1 MSIGWDGGAPPAEVR
16 IGPAGWLRIAVR
28 ALLIITVILCGLVA
42 LLTLQGAERLRGLRD
57 RRYSSWVTVFVCRA
71 ALRLMGLGVVRR
83 GTPMQGRGGMVAN
96 HTSWLDIFVLNS
108 GAPLVFVSKAEV
120 AGWPGIGWLARATG
134 TLFISRDRAVAA
146 AEAAALSRRLV
157 RGERPLFFPEGTSTD
172 GLQVL
177 PFRTPLFQSF
187 LAPDLPEGLRVQPVS
202 VRYIAPAGQDA
213 RVYGWWGDTDFAP
226 HLLSTLSL
234 APQGRVE
241 VTYHPPVPVEEPG
254 GRKALAA
261 RAEAAVRSG
270 HSAGA

>member
-1 MSIGWDGGAPPAEVR
+1 MATSSSPELQA
-16 IGPAGWLRIAVR
+16 AV
-28 ALLIITVILCGLVA
+28 ID
-42 LLTLQGAERLRGLRD
+42 GLRD
-57 RRYSSWVTVFVCRA
+57 GGSDVIDIGLCGTEEVYFATDHFGAGGGIMVTASHNPIDYNGRKLVGPGATPLA
-71 ALRLMGLGVVRR
+71 ADA
-83 GTPMQGRGGMVAN
+83 GRG
-96 HTSWLDIFVLNS
+96 
-108 GAPLVFVSKAEV
+108 
-120 AGWPGIGWLARATG
+120 
-134 TLFISRDRAVAA
+134 AVRAA